1 MLIFNII
8 RVCTEANALIF
19 LFYIIMRTTLFLLLC
34 ALTVSLLVTPAY
46 AQTPEWKEYDGL
58 PKGMTA
64 EEELRRG
71 EIGMHFVPTAPPEGP
86 VKGFAEFNRLQG
98 VLIRYPLGIPLSLVA
113 AMSEHA
119 TVYTIVSGSWQQNQ
133 AINAYNGAGV
143 NLENCEF
150 IIAPSNSIWTRDYGP
165 WFIADGNGEVAV
177 LDFPYNRPR
186 PDDDAIPQAMANYF
200 GIERYGMNV
209 VHTGGNYMSDGMGSS
224 ASTDLVWEENGYN
237 QDFVLDQ
244 MEAFAGVNNYHVT
257 LDAQGAYIKH
267 IDTWAKF
274 LDVDKI
280 MIAEVPSS
288 HPRYWAY
295 EQVVDYFENEIS
307 AYGTPYQVYRV
318 YVPNGQPYTNALIL
332 NERVYVPIMNSS
344 WDAAAI
350 AAYEEALPGYEV
362 LGFTGSWQSTD
373 ALHCR
378 VKDISDLGMLHIEH
392 IPLHGHH
399 EYRTDFQIDA
409 TITPYSGEDLYAD
422 SLFVIYKAN
431 EGAFDTIPMFH
442 SGSNT
447 YSGLIPVSPGD
458 TLITYYLSAA
468 DASGRKETWPLIGA
482 PGARSF
488 TIENLPQAY
497 TVVFEVID
505 EAGNEITD
513 AIITIDEI
521 SHPAGEYVFEFDESG
536 SHLYTITR
544 QCYQSAQGQIL
555 INEDKIIEE
564 VLYNNTG
571 DANADGIVNVLDVVA
586 LSNYF
591 IGDEPDPFCFMNADI
606 NADGIINV
614 IDIVGVIQIFSN
626 R

>member
-1 MLIFNII
+1 
-8 RVCTEANALIF
+8 
-19 LFYIIMRTTLFLLLC
+19 MRSTIFLLLC
-34 ALTVSLLVTPAY
+34 AFAISVFLTPAQ
-46 AQTPEWKEYDGL
+46 AQLPEWKELDGL

-64 EEELRRG
+64 EEELRRN
-71 EIGMHFVPTAPPEGP
+71 EIGMQFVPTAPPEGP

-98 VLIRYPLGIPLSLVA
+98 VLVRYPLGIPLSLVA

-119 TVYTIVSGSWQQNQ
+119 IVYTIVSGSWQQNQ
-133 AINAYNGAGV
+133 AIGAYNGAGV
-143 NLENCEF
+143 NLDNCEF

-165 WFIADGNGEVAV
+165 WFIADGNNEIAV

-186 PDDDAIPQAMANYF
+186 PDDDAIPQAVANHL

-209 VHTGGNYMSDGMGSS
+209 VHTGGNYMSNGMGSS

-237 QDFVLDQ
+237 QDFVLEQ
-244 MEAFAGVNNYHVT
+244 MEEFAGIDNYHVT
-257 LDAQGAYIKH
+257 IDAQGAYIKH

-280 MIAEVPSS
+280 MIAEVPST

-295 EQVVDYFENEIS
+295 EQVVEYFENELS
-307 AYGTPYQVYRV
+307 SYGTPYQVYRV
-318 YVPNGQPYTNALIL
+318 YAPNGQPYTNALIL

-344 WDAAAI
+344 WDSAAI

-378 VKDISDLGMLHIEH
+378 VKDMADLGMLHISH
-392 IPLHGHH
+392 VPLHGQY

-409 TITPYSGEDLYAD
+409 DITPYSSNALHAD

-442 SGSNT
+442 SGGNT
-447 YSGLIPVSPGD
+447 YSGNIPVAPGD
-458 TLITYYLSAA
+458 TLISYYLSAA

-488 TIENLPQAY
+488 SVEDVPQSY
-497 TVVFEVID
+497 TLVFEVVD
-505 EAGNEITD
+505 EAGNEIDD
-513 AIITIDEI
+513 AIITIDDTTN
-521 SHPAGEYVFEFDESG
+521 PAGEYVFEFAESG
-536 SHLYTITR
+536 NHTYTITR
-544 QCYQSAQGQIL
+544 QCYQATTGQVM
-555 INEDKIIEE
+555 INEDKVMEE
-564 VLYNNTG
+564 VLYNNSG
-571 DANADGIVNVLDVVA
+571 DANADGTVNVLDVVA
-586 LSNYF
+586 LTNYF
-591 IGDEPDPFCFMNADI
+591 IGNEPEPFCFMNADI
-606 NADGIINV
+606 NEDTVINV
-614 IDIVGVIQIFSN
+614 IDIVGIIQIFSD

>member
-1 MLIFNII
+1 MRPIF
-8 RVCTEANALIF
+8 
-19 LFYIIMRTTLFLLLC
+19 YFLLC
-34 ALTVSLLVTPAY
+34 VFAIGFYVAPAF
-46 AQTPEWKEYDGL
+46 AQLPEWKEHDGL

-64 EEELRRG
+64 EEELRRS

-86 VKGFAEFNRLQG
+86 VTGLAEFNRLQG

-143 NLENCEF
+143 NLDNCEF

-165 WFIADGNGEVAV
+165 WFIADGNNEIAV

-186 PDDDAIPQAMANYF
+186 PSDDAIPQAVANYF

-209 VHTGGNYMSDGMGSS
+209 VHTGGNYMSDGMGVS

-237 QDFVLDQ
+237 QEFVLGQ
-244 MEAFAGVNNYHVT
+244 MESFAGVDTYHVT
-257 LDAQGAYIKH
+257 IDAQGAYIKH

-288 HPRYWAY
+288 NPRYWAY
-295 EQVVDYFENEIS
+295 EQVVAYFENEIS
-307 AYGTPYQVYRV
+307 AFGTPYQVYRV
-318 YVPNGQPYTNALIL
+318 YAPNGQPYTNALIL

-344 WDAAAI
+344 WDAAAL

-378 VKDISDLGMLHIEH
+378 VKDISDLGMLHIAH
-392 IPLHGHH
+392 APVHGHH
-399 EYRTDFQIDA
+399 EYRSEFQVDA
-409 TITPYSGEDLYAD
+409 EITPFSGEALYTD
-422 SLFVIYKAN
+422 SLFVIYKSN

-442 SGSNT
+442 SGGNT
-447 YSGLIPVSPGD
+447 YSGNIPVAPGD

-488 TIENLPQAY
+488 TIENVPQSY
-497 TVVFEVID
+497 LLVFEVMD
-505 EAGNEITD
+505 AGGNEITD
-513 AIITIDEI
+513 ATITIDGIPNPE
-521 SHPAGEYVFEFDESG
+521 GEYIFEFTETG
-536 SHLYTITR
+536 SHSYSIAR
-544 QCYQSAQGQIL
+544 QCYHTTTGQIL
-555 INEDKIIEE
+555 INENKLVEE
-564 VLYNNTG
+564 VLFNHVG
-571 DANADGIVNVLDVVA
+571 DANADGAVNVLDVVS
-586 LSNYF
+586 LTSYF
-591 IGDEPDPFCFMNADI
+591 TGDVPDPFCFINADI
-606 NADGIINV
+606 NEDGVINV
-614 IDIVGVIQIFSN
+614 IDIVGIIQIFS